1 MQQPGQQHCNCS
13 DCARRAALSGG
24 APRMSQAQMQMAPG
38 TMVQQPGQQCN
49 YSDYARHAAS
59 SAISPRM
66 NQAQMEMPT
75 QGMMMQQPGQQLMQ
89 QPGLAGQQH
98 CNCSDCA
105 RRAASSAGARRMSQA
120 QMEMPTQGMMM
131 QQPGPP
137 GQQHCNCSDCAR
149 RAASSAGARRVSQAQ
164 MEMPTQGMMM
174 QQPGP
179 PGQQH
184 CNCSDCAR
192 RAASSAGARRMS
204 QVLAPEERGERVGQ
218 PSIGRRSSSPQISA
232 MAQPYSPYAPLQSH
246 RSPEAREARRD
257 YFGDTV
263 GKKLIDSYLQPI
275 GSFDGE
281 MLARSEA
288 GSRRRTSSFDAC
300 FDRAGQERLA
310 KLMEKQRRPLPQDF
324 MQLDG
329 VPGQRPYHSLQS
341 SPFRSDAKDMPPTL
355 LQNPRAVQA
364 QCGCADC
371 QRHVSAMGSFGD
383 QGLRGMPREGVP
395 LVQGLR

>member
-89 QPGLAGQQH
+89 QPGLA
-98 CNCSDCA
+98 
-105 RRAASSAGARRMSQA
+105 
-120 QMEMPTQGMMM
+120 
-131 QQPGPP
+131 
-137 GQQHCNCSDCAR
+137 
-149 RAASSAGARRVSQAQ
+149 
-164 MEMPTQGMMM
+164 
-174 QQPGP
+174 
-179 PGQQH
+179 GQQH

-324 MQLDG
+324 M
-329 VPGQRPYHSLQS
+329 PYHSLQS

>member
-105 RRAASSAGARRMSQA
+105 RRAASSAGARRM
-120 QMEMPTQGMMM
+120 
-131 QQPGPP
+131 
-137 GQQHCNCSDCAR
+137 
-149 RAASSAGARRVSQAQ
+149 SQAQ

-324 MQLDG
+324 M
-329 VPGQRPYHSLQS
+329 PYHSLQS

>member
-89 QPGLAGQQH
+89 QPGLA
-98 CNCSDCA
+98 
-105 RRAASSAGARRMSQA
+105 
-120 QMEMPTQGMMM
+120 
-131 QQPGPP
+131 
-137 GQQHCNCSDCAR
+137 
-149 RAASSAGARRVSQAQ
+149 
-164 MEMPTQGMMM
+164 
-174 QQPGP
+174 
-179 PGQQH
+179 GQQH

>member
-1 MQQPGQQHCNCS
+1 MNVIESHMQVH
-13 DCARRAALSGG
+13 D
-24 APRMSQAQMQMAPG
+24 MSE
-38 TMVQQPGQQCN
+38 N
-49 YSDYARHAAS
+49 KSKH
-59 SAISPRM
+59 
-66 NQAQMEMPT
+66 AQMEMPT